1 MMKRATLLLAV
12 VVALSLPVASTA
24 SAEGISGTGSIWAKG
39 AGFAVLRGEGEIEIE
54 AHGVGV
60 VWVKDAERLEALGR
74 GHRWEV
80 PGSNATVFWGW
91 SGTIH
96 ASGDRITVWMTGGM
110 IEFTASGTGK
120 VYLRGRGRYEVNGH
134 EGLWSPGGEV
144 LRLDAAQQAQ

>member
-1 MMKRATLLLAV
+1 MKRTTLLLAV
-12 VVALSLPVASTA
+12 VVALSLPLAFTA
-24 SAEGISGTGSIWAKG
+24 SAEEISGTGTIWAKG
-39 AGFAVLRGEGEIEIE
+39 AGLAVLRGDGKIEIG

-60 VWVKDAERLEALGR
+60 VWIKDAERLEASGR
-74 GHRWEV
+74 GHKWEV
-80 PGSNATVFWGW
+80 PGGNVTVLWGW

-120 VYLRGRGRYEVNGH
+120 VYLRGRGRSEVNGQ

-144 LRLDAAQQAQ
+144 LRLDAALQAQ

>member
-1 MMKRATLLLAV
+1 MKKRTTLLLVV
-12 VVALSLPVASTA
+12 VVALSLALASSA
-24 SAEGISGTGSIWAKG
+24 SADEITGRGTIGAKG
-39 AGFAVLRGEGEIEIE
+39 AGLAVLRGDGEIEIE

-60 VWVKDAERLEALGR
+60 VWVKGGERLEASGR
-74 GHRWEV
+74 GHKWDV
-80 PGSNATVFWGW
+80 PGSDATVFWGW

-96 ASGDRITVWMTGGM
+96 TSGNRITVWMTGGV

-144 LRLDAAQQAQ
+144 LRLDAERQAQ

>member
-1 MMKRATLLLAV
+1 MKKRTTLLLAV
-12 VVALSLPVASTA
+12 VVALSLPLASSA
-24 SAEGISGTGSIWAKG
+24 SAEEITGTGTIWAKD
-39 AGFAVLRGEGEIEIE
+39 AGLAVLRGHGEIDIE

-60 VWVKDAERLEALGR
+60 VWVKDAERLEASGR
-74 GHRWEV
+74 GHRWTV
-80 PGSNATVFWGW
+80 PGSGATVFWGW

-96 ASGDRITVWMTGGM
+96 ASGDRITVWMTGGV

-144 LRLDAAQQAQ
+144 LRLDAVQQAQ